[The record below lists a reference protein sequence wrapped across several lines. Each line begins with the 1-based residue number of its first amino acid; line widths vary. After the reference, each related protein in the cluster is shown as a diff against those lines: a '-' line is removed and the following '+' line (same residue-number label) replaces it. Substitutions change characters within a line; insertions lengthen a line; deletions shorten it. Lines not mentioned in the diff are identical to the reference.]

1 LETAFHKTYFSHA
14 THIGRNAGKECDMN
28 THDDIIDLGA
38 AQDETHGALP
48 AGQPDVQP
56 GDRFILGG
64 ISADD

>member
-1 LETAFHKTYFSHA
+1 MK
-14 THIGRNAGKECDMN
+14 

-48 AGQPDVQP
+48 AGQQDVQP
-56 GDRFILGG
+56 GDKFILGG

>member
-1 LETAFHKTYFSHA
+1 
-14 THIGRNAGKECDMN
+14 MN

-38 AQDETHGALP
+38 AKDETHGALP